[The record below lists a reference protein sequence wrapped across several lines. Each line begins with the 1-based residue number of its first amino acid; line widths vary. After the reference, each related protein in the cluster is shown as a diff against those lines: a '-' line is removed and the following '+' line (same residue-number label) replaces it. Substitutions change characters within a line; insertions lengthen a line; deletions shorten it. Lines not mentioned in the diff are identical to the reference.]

1 MNIEEYKLLIEVFN
15 LNKKE
20 LEMFLFNYY
29 DSFAFNKYLFDNSH
43 YSKLDFNSTEMFSE
57 IIGFFK
63 KNEVDELTQ
72 KKIVISAPMIFSCE
86 DFNKQ
91 LELIYKDSTLEG
103 IIIID
108 QNNIMHPYKIKNNF
122 RSITENSSILN
133 DIVISS
139 DRDYKKVYYTK
150 TKK

>member
-1 MNIEEYKLLIEVFN
+1 MILQLPIY
-15 LNKKE
+15 
-20 LEMFLFNYY
+20 
-29 DSFAFNKYLFDNSH
+29 SFAFNKYLFDNSH
-43 YSKLDFNSTEMFSE
+43 YSKLDFNSTEMFNAL
-57 IIGFFK
+57 IGFFE
-63 KNEVDELTQ
+63 KNEVDKPTQ

-91 LELIYKDSTLEG
+91 LELIYKDSILEG

-108 QNNIMHPYKIKNNF
+108 QNNVMHPYKIKNNF

-133 DIVISS
+133 DLVISS
-139 DRDYKKVYYTK
+139 DSDYKKVYYTK